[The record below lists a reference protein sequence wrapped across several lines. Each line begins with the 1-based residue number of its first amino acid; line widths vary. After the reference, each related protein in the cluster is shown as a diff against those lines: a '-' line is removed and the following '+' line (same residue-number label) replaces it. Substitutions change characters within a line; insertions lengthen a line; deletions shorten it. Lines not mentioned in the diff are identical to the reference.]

1 VNRTQG
7 SIFDTLLA
15 QTHFPEHHVHGACKS
30 CGEHHEQ
37 SSLDL
42 KQLQEQAAAMM
53 QSVEHLMPL
62 LNTAPPEVRDSLMR
76 TIDLARQSIS
86 RRRP

>member
-1 VNRTQG
+1 MNRTQG
-7 SIFDTLLA
+7 SIFDALLA
-15 QTHFPEHHVHGACKS
+15 QAHFPKHHTHGACKS
-30 CGEHHEQ
+30 CGEHHGQ
-37 SSLDL
+37 SSPDV
-42 KQLQEQAAAMM
+42 KQLQEQAIAMM

-76 TIDLARQSIS
+76 TIDLARQSID